1 MRTALLALAAAL
13 GLLACGKKE
22 EPPPPPPPFAPLEL
36 AVGES
41 KEGVI
46 TLAADGEAILRL
58 TGTVT
63 GAQWGKKGAEAL
75 ALRVTLNN
83 RLTRELLWVTGE
95 VELTFGVA
103 LGKLSAGEQTVK
115 LEVVPALSRVEAG
128 AKIKVSAAV
137 IAAHEDQGLARHAPI
152 LLGKDE
158 SNYNDLPVLLYGAK
172 TATGYRYT
180 VVYTNED
187 GGTGLNP
194 RLLMAQWAR
203 LQDIEW
209 AYEVDVDSA
218 GKATAARYQ
227 GRNHVTTVH
236 TGPKQEDHPLLRV
249 DGVNGMFSDDGAV
262 GSYTFAPEVLAFDDK
277 TQQRERVLDEHPW
290 IYALTDGEALR
301 EGKLDATCTD
311 VSKAWP
317 SSCYLYV
324 DGEVTSI
331 PDLGERHLYGLEV
344 LPAGGD
350 VTQSELDLGA
360 PARLGRLGLVRIA
373 VPVKKE
379 AALTAVR
386 LYAAP
391 DGQGD
396 FQIFLKSPRAM
407 RLVDG
412 VAKETFS
419 KPGANVKVTQLQ
431 TQTTFGP

>member
-1 MRTALLALAAAL
+1 MRTLSTALVATL

-22 EPPPPPPPFAPLEL
+22 PPPEPPPPFAPLEL

-46 TLAADGEAILRL
+46 TLATTGEAILRL
-58 TGTVT
+58 TGTAT

-75 ALRVTLNN
+75 AVRVTLNN
-83 RLTRELLWVTGE
+83 RLTRELLWVTGA

-103 LGKLSAGEQTVK
+103 LGKLDAGEQNIKV
-115 LEVVPALSRVEAG
+115 EVVPALSRNEAG
-128 AKIKVSAAV
+128 AKLSFSKAELV
-137 IAAHEDQGLARHAPI
+137 AHEDPALARYAPL

-158 SNYNDLPVLLYGAK
+158 SNYNDLPVLLYGSK

-203 LQDIEW
+203 LSDIEW
-209 AYEVDVDSA
+209 AYEVDLDSS
-218 GKATAARYQ
+218 GKVTAARYQ

-236 TGPKQEDHPLLRV
+236 TGPKQDEHPLLRV
-249 DGVNGMFSDDGAV
+249 DGVNGLFSDDGAV

-277 TQQRERVLDEHPW
+277 LQQRERVLDANPW
-290 IYALTDGEALR
+290 IYTLVDGEGIR
-301 EGKLDATCTD
+301 EGKVDASCAD
-311 VSKAWP
+311 LAKAWP
-317 SSCYLYV
+317 SYCYLYV
-324 DGEVTSI
+324 DGEVTSL
-331 PDLGERHLYGLEV
+331 PDLGDRHLYGLEA
-344 LPAGGD
+344 LPTGGD

-360 PARLGRLGLVRIA
+360 SGRLGRLGPVRLA

-396 FQIFLKSPRAM
+396 FQIFLKSPRGM

-412 VAKETFS
+412 VAKEVFS